1 MTNVFVF
8 LIYAGTA
15 VFSLERVINTIMY
28 PSKKT
33 KKLIAATLVGLQFL
47 SPLIVV
53 VRSIPFSS
61 VTTSHCSR
69 IFPNLIELKQ
79 FYFILVGIE
88 FFSLAVYS
96 ALLLHGFSLTV
107 STFLNFKSHTK
118 KVTTR
123 FVTHQN
129 I

>member
-1 MTNVFVF
+1 MTNIF
-8 LIYAGTA
+8 LFSIYAGTA
-15 VFSLERVINTIMY
+15 VFSLERVINTITF

-33 KKLIAATLVGLQFL
+33 KNLIAVTLVGLQFI

-53 VRSIPFSS
+53 MRSIPFSS
-61 VTTSHCSR
+61 MTTSHCSR

-88 FFSLAVYS
+88 FFALAAYS

-107 STFLNFKSHTK
+107 SIFK
-118 KVTTR
+118 
-123 FVTHQN
+123 F
-129 I
+129 